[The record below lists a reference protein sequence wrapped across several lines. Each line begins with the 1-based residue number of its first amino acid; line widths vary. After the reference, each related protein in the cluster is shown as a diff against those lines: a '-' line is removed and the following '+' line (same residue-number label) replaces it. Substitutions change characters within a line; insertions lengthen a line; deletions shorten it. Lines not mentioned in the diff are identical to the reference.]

1 LTFSLQ
7 EENIA
12 KLCNGIVS
20 KTEELC
26 PSLIS
31 EAREMSQKFKTLFQ
45 LFATC
50 HFVYDSADQLNDENI
65 DKLG

>member
-1 LTFSLQ
+1 M
-7 EENIA
+7 
-12 KLCNGIVS
+12 CYGIVS
-20 KTEELC
+20 KTELC

-31 EAREMSQKFKTLFQ
+31 KAGEMSLKFKSLFQ

-50 HFVYDSADQLNDENI
+50 HFVYDSAHQLDDENI